1 MTQFQG
7 HIPDRPPTTR
17 KPAKTFA
24 KNTPDFMSYIKT
36 KEFVTNLDLARRF
49 LVTTQT
55 ARIALVELWKEG
67 KLERLPKDKVHDMDT
82 YKVK

>member
-24 KNTPDFMSYIKT
+24 KNTM
-36 KEFVTNLDLARRF
+36 
-49 LVTTQT
+49 
-55 ARIALVELWKEG
+55 EG
-67 KLERLPKDKVHDMDT
+67 RQA
-82 YKVK
+82 